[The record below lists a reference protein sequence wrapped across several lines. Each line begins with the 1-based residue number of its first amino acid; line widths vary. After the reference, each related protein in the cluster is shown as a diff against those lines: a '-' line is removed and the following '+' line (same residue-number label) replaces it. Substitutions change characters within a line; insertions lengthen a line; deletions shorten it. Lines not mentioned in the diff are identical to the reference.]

1 LNEDAMKRTAAELAV
16 HALEQLGIT
25 HTFGIPGVHNTE
37 LYDELDQSGRITPL
51 LVTHE
56 GGGAFMAD
64 AFSRVNWR
72 GVNSEGS
79 ARAIGTLVIVPAAG
93 LTHAASGIGEA
104 YLGGVPMLV
113 ITGGVRTDTPMRYKL
128 HGVDQMEIA
137 KGFTKAAFRVATLD
151 DVVPT
156 IYEAY
161 RIATEGCPGPVL
173 VEIPV
178 NLQIFSGEASEPPS
192 WQPAAPPPAPDAALI
207 ARAADLLQGARQPG
221 MFVGWGARHAQA
233 ELAALADLLQAPVS
247 TTLQGLASF
256 PADHP
261 LHAGFGFSRSAV
273 PAAQNAFKSCDALL
287 AVGTRFAEIPTGSY
301 GLKVPE
307 SLVHIDIDP
316 QIFDANYPASVA
328 IEGDAR
334 TVLAALLAELQRR
347 NYRRT
352 ATADF
357 SRRIDADKAAYLH
370 SWLDH
375 DSGERVNPA
384 RFFTALRARMPADS
398 ITVLDD
404 GNHTFLAAELYP
416 IPRGGQLLTPSDFNA
431 MGYAVPAAIGAKLAQ
446 PEKEVAAIVGDGCFA
461 MTCMEI
467 MTAAANR
474 LGVVFYVFRDGAL
487 SQIAQAQKLPYR
499 RSTCTQLTQ
508 AIDLAGVAR
517 AVGAAHLP
525 LPDNGSVMATIAE
538 ARRLAATGQ
547 PVIVDVLIDY
557 GKPTAF
563 TQGTTKTNFRSFPL
577 GQKLR
582 FVKRIVKR
590 TLFKKG

>member
-1 LNEDAMKRTAAELAV
+1 MKKTAAQLAV
-16 HALEQLGIT
+16 YALEQLGIT

-37 LYDELDQSGRITPL
+37 LYDELDQSSRITPL

-64 AFSRVNWR
+64 AFSRVNWGGAQAR
-72 GVNSEGS
+72 GA

-104 YLGGVPMLV
+104 YLGGVPMLA

-128 HGVDQMEIA
+128 HGVDQLEIA

-151 DVVPT
+151 EVVPT

-178 NLQIFSGEASEPPS
+178 NLQIFSGEVREPPL
-192 WQPAAPPPAPDAALI
+192 WQPPASPTAPDAALI
-207 ARAADLLQGARQPG
+207 ARAAELLQGARQPG
-221 MFVGWGARHAQA
+221 FFVGWGARHAQA
-233 ELAALADLLQAPVS
+233 ELEALADLLQAPVC
-247 TTLQGLASF
+247 TTLQGLATF

-261 LHAGFGFSRSAV
+261 LHVGFGFSRSAV
-273 PAAQNAFKSCDALL
+273 PAAQNAFKSCDAIL
-287 AVGTRFAEIPTGSY
+287 AVGTRFAEIPTGSF
-301 GLKVPE
+301 GLKVPKK
-307 SLVHIDIDP
+307 LVHVDIAP
-316 QIFDANYPASVA
+316 QVFDANYPASVA
-328 IEGDAR
+328 VAGDAK
-334 TVLAALLAELQRR
+334 TVLAALLAELERR
-347 NYRRT
+347 NARRT
-352 ATADF
+352 TMTDF
-357 SRRIDADKAAYLH
+357 SAKIAADKAAYH
-370 SWLDH
+370 QSWLDH
-375 DSGERVNPA
+375 DSGDRVNPA
-384 RFFTALRARMPADS
+384 RFFAALRAQMPADS

-416 IPRGGQLLTPSDFNA
+416 IPRGGHLLTPSDFNA

-446 PEKEVAAIVGDGCFA
+446 PEKEVVAIVGDGCFA

-474 LGVVFYVFRDGAL
+474 LGVVFCVFKDGAL

-499 RSTCTQLTQ
+499 RSTCTQLAQ
-508 AIDLAGVAR
+508 SVDLAGVAR
-517 AVGAAHLP
+517 ATGAAYVAC
-525 LPDNGSVMATIAE
+525 PDNAAVEAAVAE
-538 ARRLAATGQ
+538 ARRLAASGQ
-547 PVIVDVLIDY
+547 PTIVDVAIDY
-557 GKPTAF
+557 TKPTAF
-563 TQGTTKTNFRSFPL
+563 TLGTTKTNFKSFPL

-590 TLFKKG
+590 SLFGKT

>member
-1 LNEDAMKRTAAELAV
+1 MKQTAARLAV
-16 HALEQLGIT
+16 YALEQLGIT

-37 LYDELDQSGRITPL
+37 LYDELDQSQRITPL

-64 AFSRVNWR
+64 AFSRVAW
-72 GVNSEGS
+72 GGG
-79 ARAIGTLVIVPAAG
+79 RAIGTLVIVPAAG

-113 ITGGVRTDTPMRYKL
+113 ITGGVRTDTPKRYKL
-128 HGVDQMEIA
+128 HGVDQLEIA

-151 DVVPT
+151 EVVPT

-178 NLQIFSGEASEPPS
+178 NLQIFAGEVSEPPT
-192 WQPAAPPPAPDAALI
+192 WRPPAPPPAPDAMLI
-207 ARAADLLQGARQPG
+207 ARAADLLQGARRPG
-221 MFVGWGARHAQA
+221 LFVGWGARHAQA
-233 ELAALADLLQAPVS
+233 ELEALADLLQAPVS

-273 PAAQNAFKSCDALL
+273 PASRNAFKSCDALL
-287 AVGTRFAEIPTGSY
+287 AVGTRFAEIPTGSF
-301 GLKVPE
+301 GAEVPE
-307 SLVHIDIDP
+307 SLIHIDIDP
-316 QIFDANYPASVA
+316 QVFDANYPAAVA
-328 IEGDAR
+328 IAGDAK
-334 TVLAALLAELQRR
+334 TVLAALLTELERR
-347 NYRRT
+347 NARRT
-352 ATADF
+352 TTADF
-357 SRRIDADKAAYLH
+357 PAKIATDKAAYRQ

-375 DSGERVNPA
+375 DSGTRVNPA
-384 RFFTALRARMPADS
+384 RFFAALRAQMPADS

-416 IPRGGQLLTPSDFNA
+416 ILRGGQLLTPSDFNA

-446 PEKEVAAIVGDGCFA
+446 AEKEVAAIVGDGCFA

-474 LGVVFYVFRDGAL
+474 LGVVFYVFKDGAL

-499 RSTCTQLTQ
+499 RSTCTQLAQ
-508 AIDLAGVAR
+508 SVDLAGVAR
-517 AVGAAHLP
+517 AVGAAYLP
-525 LPDNGSVMATIAE
+525 LPHNDSAVATVTE

-547 PVIVDVLIDY
+547 PVIVDVAIDY

-563 TQGTTKTNFRSFPL
+563 TLGTTKTNFQSFPL

-590 TLFKKG
+590 ALFKKA